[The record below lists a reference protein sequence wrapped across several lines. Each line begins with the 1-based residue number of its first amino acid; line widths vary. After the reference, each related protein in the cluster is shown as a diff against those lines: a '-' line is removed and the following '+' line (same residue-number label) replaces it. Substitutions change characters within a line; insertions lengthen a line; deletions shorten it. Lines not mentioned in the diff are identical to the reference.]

1 MRILIGS
8 INAWHNSN
16 AIGNTLSNWFD
27 SQENMVF
34 SNLYSRSEMP
44 SNNVCTDYFRIT
56 ETQMLK
62 NLFSKEKNGYHFN
75 YDARK
80 GNSTTPNTAKHENSI
95 INIIKKYNLSLVYA
109 LSQSLGNSNLWI
121 NNKLKEYISN
131 YSPDIFF
138 SFAEK
143 PIILRKRI
151 ETIKS
156 LCKNCK
162 VVLFVADDVYTVFK
176 QSTLPRKKQLVSD
189 FDWCIAN
196 ADLVY
201 GASDELCKEYKS
213 IFSRDFKL
221 LCKGCDVKDVK
232 EKNNEV
238 ISLVYA
244 GNLFYGRDKT
254 LCELVN
260 AIEKV
265 NSLGNKK
272 MRLEIYTA
280 SPVSEESSKI
290 LNTDGASKIVGPKP
304 YSEVVE
310 KMHNADIV
318 LHVESFEEDEIQKV
332 RLSYSTKIIDC
343 LQSGSCPLAIGPDGI
358 ASINYFKKVDG
369 AITVTNT
376 RCLTDILADLVKSPS
391 KIYDNALLCN
401 AYAKKYHDINTVRER
416 INSDFID
423 LLKD

>member
-44 SNNVCTDYFRIT
+44 SNKVCTDYYRIT
-56 ETQMLK
+56 EVQMLK
-62 NLFSKEKNGYHFN
+62 NIFSSEKIGSHFTF
-75 YDARK
+75 DASKIKQEAPKSASNER
-80 GNSTTPNTAKHENSI
+80 SLINT
-95 INIIKKYNLSLVYA
+95 IKKYNLKPVYA
-109 LSQSLGNSNLWI
+109 LSQALWSNGKWV
-121 NNKLKEYISN
+121 NQGFEKYIKDFN
-131 YSPDIFF
+131 PDIFF
-138 SFAEK
+138 SFATE
-143 PIILRKRI
+143 PIILRKRMQ
-151 ETIKS
+151 TVKS
-156 LCKNCK
+156 LCNSK
-162 VVLFVADDVYTVFK
+162 VVLFVADDVYSAFK
-176 QSTLPRKKQLVSD
+176 DSTLPRKKQVIDD
-189 FDWCIAN
+189 FKWCIKN

-201 GASDELCKEYKS
+201 GASDELCEEYEE

-260 AIEKV
+260 AIENV
-265 NSLGNKK
+265 NSLDNKK

-318 LHVESFEEDEIQKV
+318 LHVESFEEDEIKKV

-369 AITVTNT
+369 AITVTDT

-401 AYAKKYHDINTVRER
+401 AYAKKYHDINAVRER